1 MSSRKYILAITCG
14 LVAPRL
20 FSFTANRWQPVDGE
34 WSGNYSDVRHWSL
47 GRLPECRSSESGDDA
62 VFENTSGSE
71 IVITVDADLG
81 GGGGFPSR
89 RS

>member
-1 MSSRKYILAITCG
+1 MSSRKYILALTCG
-14 LVAPRL
+14 LMALRL

-81 GGGGFPSR
+81 GGDFPSR